1 VYNLCLGSKI
11 FFRQV
16 VSVEAVASR
25 NEAKK
30 SKSEVASAAA
40 AVTSPTIEHLV
51 PLTFDEQEALAE
63 DINNL
68 PDHLLSGAMD
78 IIRQADV
85 HDDDDDEIDLDLD
98 MFDIK
103 TQRKLQ
109 LYILSG
115 GDVSARDEAK
125 KAKSGVALAS
135 DRKSFRKS
143 ATSAKPASLKSDSS
157 KLGDSSSVLATS
169 LLRSSLLSSL
179 ERVLKQS
186 QSGITLQSAI
196 SMGELL
202 PDGSAIIAGSTIV
215 QACLGQVWK
224 GSYGTPP
231 DVDIFCSAKAA
242 PQVRSVSSS
251 QHYRYLTFASL

>member
-16 VSVEAVASR
+16 SVETVASR
-25 NEAKK
+25 DEAKK
-30 SKSEVASAAA
+30 SKSEVTPVPAAT
-40 AVTSPTIEHLV
+40 TSPTIEHLLSCGFSL
-51 PLTFDEQEALAE
+51 PYLSDQTE
-63 DINNL
+63 DKL
-68 PDHLLSGAMD
+68 KDLLSKHPIA
-78 IIRQADV
+78 
-85 HDDDDDEIDLDLD
+85 
-98 MFDIK
+98 
-103 TQRKLQ
+103 
-109 LYILSG
+109 
-115 GDVSARDEAK
+115 GD
-125 KAKSGVALAS
+125 
-135 DRKSFRKS
+135 DRKSSSAAAKS
-143 ATSAKPASLKSDSS
+143 ASLKSDSP

-215 QACLGQVWK
+215 QTCLGRVWK
-224 GSYGTPP
+224 GSYGSPP

-242 PQVRSVSSS
+242 PQVRSVSRVHSNRCLAPASS
-251 QHYRYLTFASL
+251 ESVCTDNSFVSRTHY